1 MLLSEI
7 VNGGGC
13 PRMNFYFFITS
24 NTLVRGYNPV
34 KRT

>member
-7 VNGGGC
+7 VNGGVS
-13 PRMNFYFFITS
+13 PHEFFFFITS